1 MKKEFSILICYAVSM
16 VASSLGA
23 IGVVTSNDFSDNR
36 LWGMQPVYGLT
47 ERGELGTTEKTY
59 WYYYG
64 EWGNASV
71 ITNYEQGALR
81 YSGFT
86 PSNPKPDYMKSGAE
100 NTGLV
105 DFRARGALMRTF
117 KPAREN
123 GASSIVAVPYESDG
137 LFVDALVRFYPRL
150 NAPTEVA
157 DADFDG
163 KAKFMC
169 WLSAPEGESV
179 TNFVITAGRYA
190 ANGSLYRV
198 NYVTTAKVEAGRW
211 YRLTARLQYNSATQN
226 GRSASCFGLYLD
238 GEPVTCGDDYAIG
251 DDAAAIE
258 AKFAGNE
265 LYSRHALYPPIRE
278 FARPGLTGLAVQGRG
293 HYDELAVV
301 NDGNP
306 LARSVPELVVAVAMD
321 PSKVTNV
328 TCAVTSAGS
337 SAPSFTTNASHVA
350 EVLLTVAPGDSV
362 HVDCLTAEGFSR
374 SAELSLQGNVAAV
387 AEAAGYDFT
396 LVDKGLFESADR
408 LVARIDVGGAYFRV
422 GEATYES
429 VAEAVEA
436 ANADPTKTLALASDV
451 TLDPETDNG
460 QLRVLPTYEV
470 VLDLCGRRLKGEHFQ
485 QEATIYNQG
494 ALTVLDSVGG
504 GVIEAPGASAL
515 IEVEV
520 STNNAVDVNHMYAAL
535 QLGSEKAPNDFKVKG
550 RVRVTQ
556 GSLELRGGSYLT
568 PKDLEPT
575 NRFYLAEYVGPNRF
589 SVEGPTA
596 VAGEGQYWTVTY
608 DGRLRVQFESD
619 VGTPDPQTTNVVSG
633 AKLAEPAVADA
644 VGYTLTGWY
653 AKESAT
659 AWDFAADTVTEDLTL
674 VARHELAEY
683 SISYD
688 LDVPAGSPVS
698 YSVREIK
705 RQLPVDFLKAHYTF
719 GGWRDAN
726 SGLIVAEVGRT
737 ATFVGT
743 DIPVTGDLDLKAIWV
758 ADVLTWSNA
767 DVTGGSESNGVYA
780 GSWTMSLPPRDDLP
794 AGTAVKIDGISFCI
808 VNPLLYPKTASR
820 LSVQKDGSPAVLS
833 SSREFVVDPATKEYL
848 VTEADR
854 LANGRAKVAYL
865 FDALTVRVGETYVVR
880 FATSGGEAT
889 SGFLRLKLAPLSG
902 DPVFGNCSEAG
913 GTLTPKSEAYLDYC
927 PVYEVKGHVEGGA
940 GE

>member
-1 MKKEFSILICYAVSM
+1 MKKGFSILICYAVGM

-59 WYYYG
+59 WYYFG

-71 ITNYEQGALR
+71 ITNYEPGAMR

-86 PSNPKPDYMKSGAE
+86 PSNPKPDYMQSGAD

-105 DFRARGALMRTF
+105 DVRARGALMRTF

-123 GASSIVAVPYESDG
+123 GASSVVAVPYESDG

-150 NAPTEVA
+150 NAPTEVP
-157 DADFDG
+157 DVDMDG

-169 WLSAPEGESV
+169 WLSAPEGSSA

-211 YRLTARLQYNSATQN
+211 YRLTARLQYNSATQH

-238 GEPVTCGDDYAIG
+238 GEPVVCGDDYAIG
-251 DDAAAIE
+251 DDASATD

-265 LYSRHALYPPIRE
+265 LYSRHALYPPVRE
-278 FARPGLTGLAVQGRG
+278 FSKPGLMGFAVQGRG
-293 HYDELAVV
+293 HFDELAVV

-306 LARSVPELVVAVAMD
+306 LTRQVPELTVAVSMD
-321 PSKVTNV
+321 PNKVTNV
-328 TCAVTSAGS
+328 TCAVTSAGAG
-337 SAPSFTTNASHVA
+337 APSFTTNASHVA

-374 SAELSLQGNVAAV
+374 SAALSLLGNVAAV
-387 AEAAGYDFT
+387 AEASGYDFT
-396 LVDKGLFESADR
+396 MRDEGLFESADR

-422 GEATYES
+422 GEMTYES
-429 VAEAVEA
+429 VAEAIEA
-436 ANADPTKTLALASDV
+436 AAADPSKTVALASEV

-460 QLRVLPTYEV
+460 QFRVLPTYEI
-470 VLDLCGRRLKGEHFQ
+470 VLDLCGRHLKGEHFQ
-485 QEATIYNQG
+485 NEATIYNQG
-494 ALTVLDSVGG
+494 RLTVLDSVGG
-504 GVIEAPGASAL
+504 GVIEAPGAPAL

-520 STNNAVDVNHMYAAL
+520 STNDAVEVNHTYAAL
-535 QLGSEKAPNDFKVKG
+535 QLGSVKAPNDFKVKG
-550 RVRVTQ
+550 RVRVAQ
-556 GSLELRGGSYLT
+556 GALELQGGSYLT
-568 PKDLEPT
+568 PADLEPT
-575 NRFYLAEYVGPNRF
+575 NGFYLAEYVGSNRF

-596 VAGEGQYWTVTY
+596 VPGEGKYWRVVY
-608 DGRLRVQFESD
+608 DGRLKVRFESD
-619 VGTPDPQTTNVVSG
+619 LGTPDPQVTNVVTG
-633 AKLAEPAVADA
+633 AKLVEPTIAGAA
-644 VGYTLTGWY
+644 GYTLTGWFV
-653 AKESAT
+653 KGTDEV
-659 AWDFAADTVTEDLTL
+659 WDFAAGTVTEDLTL

-683 SISYD
+683 SIAYD
-688 LDVPAGSPVS
+688 LAVPPGSPER
-698 YSVREIK
+698 YSVTEYK
-705 RQLPVDFLKAHYTF
+705 RQLPTDFFKAHFTF

-726 SGLIVAEVGRT
+726 TGRVVAEVGRT

-758 ADVLTWSNA
+758 ADVLKWTNA

-780 GSWTMSLPPRDDLP
+780 GSWTMTLPVRDDLP
-794 AGTAVKIDGISFCI
+794 EGTAVKIDAISFCI
-808 VNPLLYPKTASR
+808 VNPLLYPKTAAR
-820 LSVQKDGSPAVLS
+820 LSVQQEGSTAVLS
-833 SSREFVVDPATKEYL
+833 AAREFVVDPETSEYL
-848 VTEADR
+848 VTAEDR
-854 LANGRAKVAYL
+854 LTNGRAKVAYL
-865 FDALTVRVGETYVVR
+865 FDALTVRVGETYAVR
-880 FATSGGEAT
+880 FATSGGAAT
-889 SGFLRLKLAPLSG
+889 GGFLRLKLTPRG
-902 DPVFGNCSEAG
+902 DDPVFGNCSEAG

-927 PVYEVKGHVEGGA
+927 PVYEVSGHVEGGA